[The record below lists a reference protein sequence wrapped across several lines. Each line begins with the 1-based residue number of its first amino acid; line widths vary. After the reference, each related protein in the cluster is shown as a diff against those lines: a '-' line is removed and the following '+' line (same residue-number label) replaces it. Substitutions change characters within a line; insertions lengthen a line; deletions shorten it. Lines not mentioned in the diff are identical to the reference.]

1 MSHGPSPLATAS
13 APRTP
18 FNADDFFGRQSTGTG
33 QLPDPEPLLV
43 NLSRCVIEIFA
54 GVRDLEQLMR
64 WVSEDLYTRLLRRQL
79 LAERARTV
87 KGVRARRPQLSVL
100 SVRQCHPRD
109 GIVEGVVVVHMPNR
123 VRAVAIRLEGL
134 DRRWRATALSVL

>member
-1 MSHGPSPLATAS
+1 MGQELS
-13 APRTP
+13 AAAESTPRG
-18 FNADDFFGRQSTGTG
+18 FNAEDFFGRQSSHTAD
-33 QLPDPEPLLV
+33 LPDPEPLLV
-43 NLSRCVIEIFA
+43 NLSRCVIEVLA
-54 GVRDLEQLMR
+54 GVRELEQLIR

-79 LAERARTV
+79 LAERARAV
-87 KGVRARRPQLSVL
+87 KGASARRPQLAVL

-109 GIVEGVVVVHMPNR
+109 GIVEGVVIVGTPNR